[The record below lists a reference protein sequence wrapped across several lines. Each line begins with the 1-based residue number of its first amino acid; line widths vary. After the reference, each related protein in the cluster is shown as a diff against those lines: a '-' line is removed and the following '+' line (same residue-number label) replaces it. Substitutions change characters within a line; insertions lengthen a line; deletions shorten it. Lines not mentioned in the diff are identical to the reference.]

1 MFVAAT
7 IGSFIMQIETST
19 EQVMMRPKPYARRT
33 GIPYRSL
40 YEYLY
45 RGVLPYYKFQGILL
59 IDVKEAD
66 AIIRSGLQRVDP
78 KAPKAKV
85 QRELQAEAGAK

>member
-1 MFVAAT
+1 
-7 IGSFIMQIETST
+7 MQTSA

-33 GIPYRSL
+33 GIPERSL

-66 AIIRSGLQRVDP
+66 AVIRAGLQRVDP

-85 QRELQAEAGAK
+85 PKELQAKAGVK